1 VSIEHRLRQ
10 IPHNRYVRICEFPSL
25 TPHRS
30 VTESKKTTK
39 SIASI
44 AGIVAAA
51 TLISKVFGLVR
62 QMALAAAFGNGIAIE
77 AFTYAYAIPG
87 FLLILLGGING
98 PFHSAIV
105 SVLTKEKD
113 KSQVVPIVE
122 TITTIVGV
130 ILLGVSIA
138 IFCFASNAID
148 IAAPNLTHSGDAI
161 RGALVRQSAIEQ
173 LQIMSAMAVLAGF
186 IGIGFGTL
194 SSADFYWLPSISP
207 LLTSSAT
214 IIGVGILAMSVG
226 GKIVLPE
233 YALLGGRVLAGT
245 ALIGAI
251 LQWLMQVITQ
261 WRVGLGTIKPRFEW
275 RRQGVRDVLKILGPA
290 TFSSSTLQINLFIDL
305 AFASGIVG
313 AASAMQYSGLLVQT
327 PLGII
332 SSIVLVSLMP
342 EFSRLTDPQN
352 WHQLKDRIRQGL
364 VLTGIAMMPL
374 SAIMMALAFPI
385 VKTVYQY
392 GAFKTQDSQLVGS
405 ILVAS
410 SLGMFF
416 FLGRDV
422 LVRVFY
428 ALGDGSTPFKI
439 SMVNIFFNFLFD
451 YLFWQPFG
459 AAGITLSTV
468 CINIISFASM
478 LFLLDR
484 RLNGLPWRG
493 FLPLLGIFAA
503 SVLAGCVTWGVSY
516 GWQQF
521 VPVGNTVTLLVQL
534 ALSAGIGLTVF
545 IAIVSQLKLPEF
557 TKFSNQIRQ
566 KLLKK

>member
-1 VSIEHRLRQ
+1 
-10 IPHNRYVRICEFPSL
+10 
-25 TPHRS
+25 
-30 VTESKKTTK
+30 VTESKPTR

-62 QMALAAAFGNGIAIE
+62 SMALAAAFGNGIATE
-77 AFTYAYAIPG
+77 AFAYAYAIPG

-113 KSQVVPIVE
+113 KSQAAPIVE
-122 TITTIVGV
+122 TITTIVGI
-130 ILLGVSIA
+130 ILLGVSIG

-148 IAAPNLTHSGDAI
+148 IIAPNLTHSSDAV

-173 LQIMSAMAVLAGF
+173 LQIMSLLAVLAGF

-207 LLTSSAT
+207 LLSSTAT
-214 IIGVGILAMSVG
+214 LIGIGVLAIYL
-226 GKIVLPE
+226 GKKIMLPE
-233 YALLGGRVLAGT
+233 YALLGGQVLAGT

-275 RRQGVRDVLKILGPA
+275 RRQGVQDVLKILGPA
-290 TFSSSTLQINLFIDL
+290 TFSSGTLQINLFIDL
-305 AFASGIVG
+305 SFASGIAG
-313 AASAMQYSGLLVQT
+313 AASAMQYSGLLIQT

-332 SSIVLVSLMP
+332 SNMILVSLLP

-364 VLTGIAMMPL
+364 ILTGIAMMPL

-392 GAFKTQDSQLVGS
+392 GAFKTQDSLLVSS
-405 ILVAS
+405 ILIAS
-410 SLGMFF
+410 SLGMFI

-451 YLFWQPFG
+451 YLFWKPFG

-468 CINIISFASM
+468 CINLISFSVM

-484 RLNGLPWRG
+484 RLNGLPWQG
-493 FLPLLGIFAA
+493 FLPLVGIFGA
-503 SVLAGCVTWGVSY
+503 SVMAGGATWGVSS
-516 GWQQF
+516 GWEQLI
-521 VPVGNTVTLLVQL
+521 PVSNTLTLLPQL
-534 ALSAGIGLTVF
+534 ALSGGIGFAVF

-557 TKFSNQIRQ
+557 DKFVGQIRR